1 MNKKEMSNH
10 VASNG
15 MCHRY
20 PIDCY
25 YNMARLR
32 LHEMLKLYDPK
43 DIRQCAYGI
52 EISQNGIYPTQC
64 CMPVGAK
71 DVFTIARH
79 INNHQERIPKAILNG
94 FVAKAATFN
103 PAESFTN
110 FDEYFNY
117 VANEVVKSKVLVNG
131 KCLLVYDYCLRT
143 GYSIGLVPK
152 DYVYLF
158 CGAREGAKAILG
170 KGMLAGKF
178 RIPTTDLQKAL
189 GTTMDSM
196 EIEDF
201 LCVCKAPLQY
211 LATLGTVAVC
221 PSGGCGSSM
230 SAAK

>member
-1 MNKKEMSNH
+1 MSNH
-10 VASNG
+10 EASNG

-25 YNMARLR
+25 YNRARLR

-43 DIRQCAYGI
+43 DIRQCVYGI

-64 CMPVGAK
+64 CMPAGAE
-71 DVFTIARH
+71 DVFAIARN
-79 INNHQERIPKAILNG
+79 INEHQDRIPKAILND
-94 FVAKAATFN
+94 FVAKAGKFR
-103 PAESFTN
+103 PASSFAN

-117 VANEVVKSKVLVNG
+117 VADEVEVRGVLVNG

-158 CGAREGAKAILG
+158 CGAREGAKAVLG
-170 KGMLAGKF
+170 KVGSF
-178 RIPTTDLQKAL
+178 RVPTTVLQTAL
-189 GTTMDSM
+189 GTTMQSM

-201 LCVCKAPLQY
+201 LCVCKVPLQY
-211 LATLGTVAVC
+211 LATLGSVSAC
-221 PSGGCGSSM
+221 PSGGCCGSV
-230 SAAK
+230 SATK